1 MSAYSSKSEGASMN
15 NKLAQQATAEPM
27 EVDTLF
33 EPSELDRK
41 LIVATQEGLPL
52 TPKPYHQLAEQL
64 NVTAD
69 EVMARMQRMQ
79 DAGVIRRIAVVP
91 DHYKLGY
98 TLNGMTVWDVPDDMI
113 QELGRKLGSM
123 GFVSHCYQRPR
134 HLPDWPYNL
143 FAMVH
148 GRTQEE
154 VDEHIQAI
162 VELLGEHNRGNEV
175 LFSKRIL
182 KKTGLRIRK

>member
-1 MSAYSSKSEGASMN
+1 MSEKF
-15 NKLAQQATAEPM
+15 T
-27 EVDTLF
+27 
-33 EPSELDRK
+33 PSELDRK

-52 TPKPYHQLAEQL
+52 TPRPYHDIAEKL
-64 NVTAD
+64 GVSPD
-69 EVMARMQRMQ
+69 EVIARMQRMK

-113 QELGRKLGSM
+113 QELGKKLGSM
-123 GFVSHCYQRPR
+123 DFVSHCYHRPR
-134 HLPDWPYNL
+134 HPPLWNYNL

-154 VDEHIQAI
+154 VDAHIQAI

>member
-1 MSAYSSKSEGASMN
+1 MN
-15 NKLAQQATAEPM
+15 DSHPDLNSGNTFQ
-27 EVDTLF
+27 
-33 EPSELDRK
+33 PSELDRK

-52 TPKPYHQLAEQL
+52 TTRPYLQLAEQL
-64 NVTAD
+64 NVTED
-69 EVMARMQRMQ
+69 EVITRMQRMQ

-98 TLNGMTVWDVPDDMI
+98 TLNGMTVWDVPDEMI
-113 QELGRKLGSM
+113 QTLGQKLGALD
-123 GFVSHCYQRPR
+123 FVSHCYHRPR
-134 HLPDWPYNL
+134 HLPDWPHNL

-154 VDEHIQAI
+154 VDDHIQTI
-162 VELLGEHNRGNEV
+162 VELLGEHNRGHDV

-182 KKTGLRIRK
+182 KKTGLRIKK

>member
-1 MSAYSSKSEGASMN
+1 MSEK
-15 NKLAQQATAEPM
+15 
-27 EVDTLF
+27 F
-33 EPSELDRK
+33 IPSELDRK

-52 TPKPYHQLAEQL
+52 TPRPYHDIAEKL
-64 NVTAD
+64 GVSPD
-69 EVMARMQRMQ
+69 EVIARMQRMK

-98 TLNGMTVWDVPDDMI
+98 TLNGMTVWDVPDDMV
-113 QELGRKLGSM
+113 QELGKKLGSM
-123 GFVSHCYQRPR
+123 DFVSHCYHRPR
-134 HLPDWPYNL
+134 HPPLWNYNL

-154 VDEHIQAI
+154 VDAHIQAI
-162 VELLGEHNRGNEV
+162 VKLLGEHNRGNEV

>member
-1 MSAYSSKSEGASMN
+1 MN
-15 NKLAQQATAEPM
+15 DL
-27 EVDTLF
+27 
-33 EPSELDRK
+33 PSNDNQRIAFQPNELDRK

-52 TPKPYHQLAEQL
+52 TPRPYLQLAEQL
-64 NVTAD
+64 EVTES
-69 EVMARMQRMQ
+69 EVIERMQRMH
-79 DAGVIRRIAVVP
+79 DEGVIRRIAVVP

-98 TLNGMTVWDVPDDMI
+98 TLNGMTVWDVPDEMVST
-113 QELGRKLGSM
+113 LGQQLGALD
-123 GFVSHCYQRPR
+123 FVSHCYQRPR
-134 HLPDWPYNL
+134 HLPDWPHNL

-154 VDEHIQAI
+154 VNNHIDAI
-162 VELLGEHNRGNEV
+162 ITLLGKHNRGHDV